1 MNIHTSLEDRIQL
14 LLKLNQFLGANS
26 PELIEVKEKAQ
37 RMNGWFTQE
46 FIDQAIKQ
54 ISNFYLEETKL
65 REFAKDLI
73 TAESKNK
80 QLKIGITMAGNIPL
94 VGFHD
99 FLCAFLSGHTQIIKF
114 SSKDDVL
121 LPYLISLLYSWN
133 EHARELVYAADMLK
147 GCDAYIATGSNNSAR
162 YFEQYFAKYPNIIRR
177 NRTSVALLDGTETP
191 EELTNLADDIQTYFG
206 LGCRNVTK
214 IMVPSDYNFEPLIQ
228 ALKKYEYFKDHNKFR
243 NNYDYNLALYIL
255 NNQFYMSSEGLLLA
269 EHPSIFSP
277 ISVLHY
283 EFYSNEEEAC
293 NQLKKQQDIQAI
305 IGHKFLP
312 FGSAQSPSLK
322 DFADG
327 INTIDF
333 LNSL

>member
-1 MNIHTSLEDRIQL
+1 MNIHTSLEDRIEL
-14 LLKLNQFLGANS
+14 LLKLNQYLSSND
-26 PELIEVKEKAQ
+26 PEFEEIKNNAQ

-46 FIDQAIKQ
+46 FIDQAIHQ
-54 ISNFYLEETKL
+54 ICSFYLEESKL
-65 REFAKDLI
+65 REFAKDFV
-73 TAESKNK
+73 TAESKGK
-80 QLKIGITMAGNIPL
+80 CMKIGITMAGNIPL

-99 FLCAFLSGHTQIIKF
+99 FLCVFLSGHQQMIKF

-121 LPYLISLLYSWN
+121 LPYLISKLYAWN
-133 EHARELVYAADMLK
+133 EQSKQLIQSAEMLK
-147 GCDAYIATGSNNSAR
+147 GCEAYIATGSNNSAR
-162 YFEQYFAKYPNIIRR
+162 YFEQYFAKYPHIIRR
-177 NRTSVALLDGTETP
+177 NRTSMAILDGTETT
-191 EELTNLADDIQTYFG
+191 EELVLLADDIQTYFG

-214 IMVPSDYNFEPLIQ
+214 IMVPQNYNFVPLID

-255 NNQFYMSSEGLLLA
+255 NSQFYMSSEGLLLA
-269 EHPSIFSP
+269 EHESIFSP

-283 EFYSNEEEAC
+283 EYYKDDLDAISQFRN
-293 NQLKKQQDIQAI
+293 KQDIQAI
-305 IGHKFLP
+305 IGHQYLP

-327 INTIDF
+327 INTVDF

>member
-1 MNIHTSLEDRIQL
+1 MNIHTSLEDRIEL

-54 ISNFYLEETKL
+54 ISDFYLEETKL

-80 QLKIGITMAGNIPL
+80 QMKIGITMAGNIPL

-99 FLCAFLSGHTQIIKF
+99 FLCVFLSGHTQVIKF

-133 EHARELVYAADMLK
+133 EDVRELVYAADMLK

-177 NRTSVALLDGTETP
+177 NRTSVAMLDGAETP
-191 EELTNLADDIQTYFG
+191 EELSYLADDIQTYFG

-214 IMVPSDYNFEPLIQ
+214 IMVPTNYNFEPLIQ

-255 NNQFYMSSEGLLLA
+255 NSQFYMSSEGCLLA
-269 EHPSIFSP
+269 EHVSIFSP

-283 EFYSNEEEAC
+283 EFYTDEKEAS
-293 NQLKKQQDIQAI
+293 NQLKNQQDIQAI
-305 IGHKFLP
+305 IGHNFLP
-312 FGSAQSPSLK
+312 FGSAQSPYLK